1 MELGTTVYIA
11 GKMRGVR
18 YMNFIEFFR
27 WHHVLET
34 SGYVVLN
41 PAASDVER
49 FFRPWYRKALGCLWR
64 VFIWRS
70 WYEDVM
76 RYDLNLIREKADWLF
91 VLKDWET
98 SEGANREIAL
108 ARELG
113 LPVFFEDRPI
123 TNNPYTREC
132 EDGIW
137 E

>member
-49 FFRPWYRKALGCLWR
+49 FFRPWYRKALGFLWR

-91 VLKDWET
+91 VLKT
-98 SEGANREIAL
+98 GRHPREQTGRLHWRGSWGCRCSLRIG
-108 ARELG
+108 R
-113 LPVFFEDRPI
+113 
-123 TNNPYTREC
+123 
-132 EDGIW
+132 
-137 E
+137 